1 MFDGLRRVFA
11 RKPAAAPAATSA
23 PAHAHP
29 RDVTDRDFAAVVL
42 ESALPA
48 VVDVWADWCQPC
60 QIMSAYIDML
70 AQDYAGRL
78 LVTALDA
85 DENPAVAERYQIL
98 GLPTVLFLRG
108 GQEVDRAVGVTSYED
123 LKRRADRFLNN

>member
-1 MFDGLRRVFA
+1 MLDSLRKAFGQKTRCAAGGDFPLRHA
-11 RKPAAAPAATSA
+11 THPA
-23 PAHAHP
+23 
-29 RDVTDRDFAAVVL
+29 DVTDCDFAVVVL

-70 AQDYAGRL
+70 AQDYTGRL

-85 DENPAVAERYQIL
+85 DENPTVTERYQSWACRQCCSC
-98 GLPTVLFLRG
+98 GAARRSTGPSAS
-108 GQEVDRAVGVTSYED
+108 RATQI
-123 LKRRADRFLNN
+123 